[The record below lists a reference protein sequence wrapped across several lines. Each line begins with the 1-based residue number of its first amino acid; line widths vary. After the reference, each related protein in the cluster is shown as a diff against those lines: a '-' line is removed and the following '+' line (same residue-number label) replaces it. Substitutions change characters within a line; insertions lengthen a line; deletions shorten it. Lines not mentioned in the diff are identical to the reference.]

1 MRQPQDLVPQTS
13 RAYVGQLYALDGR
26 VAVVTGASNG
36 IGRQMAVTLARAGAA
51 VVLVARRPAQLA
63 DVEHEIKGHGGR
75 AACRPADLA
84 DLATIAPLAAAVALP
99 FGAPDILVNAAGIN
113 PRAPADT
120 CTPEQWQQTLTLNL
134 SVPFFFAQALVTG
147 MRAKSRG
154 NIINIASLQTW
165 RAFTNGIAYGASK
178 GGVGQLTRAM
188 AEAWGTDG
196 ITANAIA
203 PGFFPTAL
211 TAPVFGSPDL
221 AAHHARMTAIGR
233 NGELADLDGATVFL
247 ASRASAY
254 VTGQIIAVDGG
265 YMAK

>member
-1 MRQPQDLVPQTS
+1 MSNQNS
-13 RAYVGQLYALDGR
+13 SGSAAFVGGLFTLDGR

-36 IGRQMAVTLARAGAA
+36 IGRRMAATLARAGAA
-51 VVLVARRPAQLA
+51 VVLVARRRAELSA
-63 DVEHEIKGHGGR
+63 LKAEIEGFGGR
-75 AACRPADLA
+75 AACLAVDLMEI
-84 DLATIAPLAAAVALP
+84 DRIALMASAAAMP
-99 FGAPDILVNAAGIN
+99 FGPPDILVNAAGIN

-120 CTPEQWQQTLTLNL
+120 CTPEQWQQTITLNL
-134 SVPFFFAQALVTG
+134 SVPFFLAQALVPG
-147 MRAKSRG
+147 MRAKARG

-188 AEAWGTDG
+188 AEAWGRDG

-211 TAPVFGSPDL
+211 TAPVFGNPEL
-221 AAHHARMTAIGR
+221 AAHHAKMTAIGR
-233 NGELADLDGATVFL
+233 NGALADLDGTTVFL
-247 ASRASAY
+247 ASTASAY
-254 VTGQIIAVDGG
+254 VTGQIIGVDGG